1 MVFGEPNSPFRSGGY
16 LSFWSAC
23 YVGACTLLAGAFL
36 ETGPL
41 VIPACAAFLI
51 ALQVY
56 TMHRLRRATSHAASS
71 TARSVFIV
79 RHRRM
84 MVATT
89 AISGVAAAIVAWFVH
104 PLAEIFVFGAPVGT
118 ILYAIGRRGMQ
129 VRDVMV
135 LKNAMVG
142 VSISVLSIGLV
153 LLGSVDVPGWG
164 PVLVV
169 GLFLG
174 GVVFVDAMLCDIDDI
189 ESDSITSTCTVPRF
203 AGIGRTLATADVL
216 ACILTAGIIAGAL
229 AGLVRLEVAVVYS
242 GLLLASLLVLNPLVP
257 SGAWR
262 NAMDLRLPMCV
273 AGGWTIVILLTSR
286 APA

>member
-1 MVFGEPNSPFRSGGY
+1 
-16 LSFWSAC
+16 
-23 YVGACTLLAGAFL
+23 
-36 ETGPL
+36 
-41 VIPACAAFLI
+41 
-51 ALQVY
+51 
-56 TMHRLRRATSHAASS
+56 
-71 TARSVFIV
+71 
-79 RHRRM
+79 
-84 MVATT
+84 
-89 AISGVAAAIVAWFVH
+89 
-104 PLAEIFVFGAPVGT
+104 
-118 ILYAIGRRGMQ
+118 
-129 VRDVMV
+129 
-135 LKNAMVG
+135 
-142 VSISVLSIGLV
+142 
-153 LLGSVDVPGWG
+153 
-164 PVLVV
+164 
-169 GLFLG
+169 
-174 GVVFVDAMLCDIDDI
+174 MLCDIDDI